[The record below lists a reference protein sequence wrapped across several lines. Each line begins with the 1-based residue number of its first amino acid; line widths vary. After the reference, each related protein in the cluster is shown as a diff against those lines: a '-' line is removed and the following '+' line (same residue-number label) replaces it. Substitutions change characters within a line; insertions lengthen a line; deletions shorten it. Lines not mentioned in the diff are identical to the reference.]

1 MPELQNGIVKKGDSN
16 TGSLDCLTVRRMF
29 PSVPVYF
36 PKLCMYLMGTNGSSA
51 YRSASWGKWL

>member
-1 MPELQNGIVKKGDSN
+1 MPELHNGIVKKGDSN

-36 PKLCMYLMGTNGSSA
+36 PKLCMYLMGTNGPSA
-51 YRSASWGKWL
+51 YRSAS